1 MLMLAV
7 LVWSRVV
14 WEGKR
19 DLQVGSEESDIFFNA
34 TKRHMLVTHTLV
46 GGYVRIRVADDESRV
61 KLTIHLEQ
69 RSR

>member
-34 TKRHMLVTHTLV
+34 TKRHTLVTHTLV
-46 GGYVRIRVADDESRV
+46 GRDVSISITSVGTRVR
-61 KLTIHLEQ
+61 LTIHLEQ
-69 RSR
+69 K